1 MNKEDVLRIEHCLLS
16 AIDGVGTM
24 DDTES
29 FKVLGF
35 MSGVSQMANQI
46 IKVMENEMKRGGIDD

>member
-1 MNKEDVLRIEHCLLS
+1 MTKEDVLQIEHFLLS
-16 AIDGVGTM
+16 ALDGVGTM

-29 FKVLGF
+29 FKAFGF

-46 IKVMENEMKRGGIDD
+46 IKFMDNETK